1 MATLTL
7 RPTGAGNSTQWTPS
21 AGSNWQNVDESSAD
35 GDTTYNSASGGG
47 GLVDLFTTGAGVPAG
62 APVNSVTFTARGRH
76 TGAYGFIQI
85 MLRSGGTTQSVDA
98 ITKIFTGS
106 YADYSSAALAN
117 NPITAA
123 AWTAAEVNAMEIGY
137 YDLSSSP
144 AMRVTQLYA
153 VVDYDEPITTT
164 LASELAAV
172 VFTAGGVTQ
181 TIPSTIASQIA
192 KVTAEIL
199 ATHTPN
205 LTPTIATQVAKAVAS
220 ISAFHGTD
228 PALTIGA
235 VLTKVGAALTATR
248 ADDATIASTLA
259 NIEAALATDVDTA
272 SLMYKNTGHG
282 FRSGSP
288 HFRGGR

>member
-35 GDTTYNSASGGG
+35 GDTTYNAASGTG
-47 GLVDLFTTGAGVPAG
+47 GLVDLFTTAGGVPGG
-62 APVNSVTFTARGRH
+62 AAVNSVTFTLRARH
-76 TGAYGFIQI
+76 AGAYGF
-85 MLRSGGTTQSVDA
+85 MLFSVRSGGSTSSIAGTLVL
-98 ITKIFTGS
+98 TGS
-106 YADYSSAALAN
+106 YADYSTAALTD
-117 NPITAA
+117 NPVTGVPWADG
-123 AWTAAEVNAMEIGY
+123 AEVNALEIGY
-137 YDLSSSP
+137 FDASSSP
-144 AMRVTQLYA
+144 SMRVTQLYA

-181 TIPSTIASQIA
+181 AIPSTIASQIA

-205 LTPTIATQVAKAVAS
+205 LTPTVETQIAKAVAS
-220 ISAFHGTD
+220 LNAFHGTD
-228 PALTIGA
+228 PALVIGA
-235 VLTKVGAALTATR
+235 VLTKVAAALTATK

-259 NIEAALATDVDTA
+259 NIEAALQPDVDTA
-272 SLMYKNTGHG
+272 SLLHANRGHG
-282 FRSGSP
+282 YRSGSP